1 VTVQPHGISE
11 LPGAIVTTEQAMR
24 FGGVILVYIRELGH
38 LLNIPVLMVVP
49 LLLVWLFGS

>member
-1 VTVQPHGISE
+1 MTVQPHGITE
-11 LPGAIVTTEQAMR
+11 LPGAIVTTAQAMCL
-24 FGGVILVYIRELGH
+24 GDAILVYIRELGH

>member
-1 VTVQPHGISE
+1 
-11 LPGAIVTTEQAMR
+11 MR